1 MKLPFLGDWA
11 QTSINSDPASPLS
24 VPDSAA
30 PYLAVHAAL
39 KGGSGRNTSRKVQQ
53 RREAGQM
60 KRSKE
65 GDPGS
70 RSGLFFFSFVMF
82 HHVGTLMFTLC
93 CIKIK
98 LSGGPG
104 IWNTYSE
111 RALWPNR

>member
-24 VPDSAA
+24 VPDSAV
-30 PYLAVHAAL
+30 PYLAVHTAL
-39 KGGSGRNTSRKVQQ
+39 KGRSGQNTSRKVQQ

-70 RSGLFFFSFVMF
+70 RSELLLLPRGNSDV
-82 HHVGTLMFTLC
+82 HTLLHKN
-93 CIKIK
+93 KI
-98 LSGGPG
+98 
-104 IWNTYSE
+104 IWWARYLE
-111 RALWPNR
+111 HLL